1 MTNSERRCAKS
12 SVAALC
18 AILIVATAVN
28 VRADLFDVSE
38 GSSVV
43 DHSLL
48 VPGEVAEEMLGL
60 VPDTGPEPGT
70 LIFDGGSQ
78 GAIHHVE
85 WEMPGAVEVGRIRLY
100 AAGDSCS
107 STLRTFDHFR
117 LLALVGESMQVLV
130 DEDMVVPY
138 QYLRPCSLALAMG
151 TPATTATR
159 FRAEFTQADVWA
171 PRVIELDG
179 LPPANCGDAN
189 DDGAITATDALILLR
204 ASVGTAFCESCVCDV
219 NNDETTTAGDALVAL
234 AFAVGRSVE
243 LACPTCPISAGVAL
257 IENSGSCAIND

>member
-1 MTNSERRCAKS
+1 MTSRERRCARS
-12 SVAALC
+12 SAAALC
-18 AILIVATAVN
+18 AILVAASAVN
-28 VRADLFDVSE
+28 ARADLFDVAE
-38 GSSVV
+38 GATVI
-43 DHSLL
+43 DHSPL
-48 VPGEVAEEMLGL
+48 VSGEVAEEMLGL

-78 GAIHHVE
+78 GAVHHVE
-85 WEMPGAVEVGRIRLY
+85 WEMPSAVEVGRIRLY

-107 STLRTFDHFR
+107 STLRTFNHFR
-117 LLALVGESMQVLV
+117 LLALVGESTQVLV
-130 DEDMVVPY
+130 DEDVVVPY
-138 QYLRPCSLALAMG
+138 QYVRPCSLALAIG

-204 ASVGTAFCESCVCDV
+204 ASVGTAFCEHCVCDV
-219 NNDETTTAGDALVAL
+219 NNDEATTAGDALVAL

-243 LACPTCPISAGVAL
+243 LACPACPLSVGAAL
-257 IENSGSCAIND
+257 LGSSGNCATND